1 MNKSILILC
10 LFAISVALHASETNE
25 TVNVDVLK
33 LLEAKYQRD
42 MKTSEGR
49 KFWHGKLVSHIAD
62 PSNVVVITTHEDGK
76 VFKDAAKVVRPIDS
90 VNAANK
96 RLKRTVDKKGVPKK
110 LADARQRRADEVNM
124 GPTNVTVTITAGG
137 TK

>member
-1 MNKSILILC
+1 MNKRILTLC
-10 LFAISVALHASETNE
+10 LLGISFTLHASVTNE
-25 TVNVDVLK
+25 IANVDVVK

-49 KFWHGKLVSHIAD
+49 KFWHGKLVSHITD

-76 VFKDAAKVVRPIDS
+76 VFKDAAKVVRPIDN

>member
-10 LFAISVALHASETNE
+10 LFAFSVALHASETNE

-96 RLKRTVDKKGVPKK
+96 RLKRTVNKKGVPKR

>member
-10 LFAISVALHASETNE
+10 LFAISAALHASETNE

-76 VFKDAAKVVRPIDS
+76 VFKDAAKVVHPIDS

-96 RLKRTVDKKGVPKK
+96 RLKRTVDKKGVPKR

>member
-1 MNKSILILC
+1 MNYTIFITAALMATI
-10 LFAISVALHASETNE
+10 AIAETNTTE
-25 TVNVDVLK
+25 NIDVVK

-96 RLKRTVDKKGVPKK
+96 RLKRTVNKKGVPKK
-110 LADARQRRADEVNM
+110 LADTRQRRADEVNM

>member
-1 MNKSILILC
+1 MNYTIFITAALIATI
-10 LFAISVALHASETNE
+10 AIAETNTTE
-25 TVNVDVLK
+25 NVDVVK

-42 MKTSEGR
+42 TKTSEGR
-49 KFWHGKLVSHIAD
+49 KFWHGKLVSNIAD

-96 RLKRTVDKKGVPKK
+96 RLKRTVNKKGVPKK

>member
-1 MNKSILILC
+1 MATI
-10 LFAISVALHASETNE
+10 AIAETNTTE
-25 TVNVDVLK
+25 NVDVVK

-49 KFWHGKLVSHIAD
+49 KFWHGKLVSNIAD

-96 RLKRTVDKKGVPKK
+96 RLKRTVDKNGVPKK

>member
-1 MNKSILILC
+1 MNYTIFITAALMATI
-10 LFAISVALHASETNE
+10 AIAETNTTE
-25 TVNVDVLK
+25 NVDVVK

-49 KFWHGKLVSHIAD
+49 KFWHGKLVSNIAD

-96 RLKRTVDKKGVPKK
+96 RLKRTVNKKGVPKK

-124 GPTNVTVTITAGG
+124 GPTNVTVTVTAGG

>member
-1 MNKSILILC
+1 MNYTIFITAALMTTI
-10 LFAISVALHASETNE
+10 AIAKTNTTE
-25 TVNVDVLK
+25 NIDVVK

>member
-96 RLKRTVDKKGVPKK
+96 RLKRTVNKKGVPKR
-110 LADARQRRADEVNM
+110 LADTRQRRADEVNM

>member
-1 MNKSILILC
+1 MNYTIFITAALMATI
-10 LFAISVALHASETNE
+10 AIAETNTTE
-25 TVNVDVLK
+25 NVDVVK

-49 KFWHGKLVSHIAD
+49 KFWHGKLVSNIAD

-96 RLKRTVDKKGVPKK
+96 RLKRTVNKKGVPKK

>member
-10 LFAISVALHASETNE
+10 LFTISAALHASETNE

-110 LADARQRRADEVNM
+110 LADARQRRADEINM

>member
-1 MNKSILILC
+1 M
-10 LFAISVALHASETNE
+10 
-25 TVNVDVLK
+25 K

-49 KFWHGKLVSHIAD
+49 KFWHGKLVSNIAD

-96 RLKRTVDKKGVPKK
+96 RLKRTVNKKGVPKK

>member
-1 MNKSILILC
+1 MNYTIFITAALIATI
-10 LFAISVALHASETNE
+10 AIAETNTTE
-25 TVNVDVLK
+25 NVDVVK

-49 KFWHGKLVSHIAD
+49 KFWHGKLVSNIAD

-96 RLKRTVDKKGVPKK
+96 RLKRTVNKKGVPKK

>member
-1 MNKSILILC
+1 MNYTIFITAALMATI
-10 LFAISVALHASETNE
+10 AIAETNTTE
-25 TVNVDVLK
+25 NIDVVK

-49 KFWHGKLVSHIAD
+49 KFWHGKLVNHVAD

-76 VFKDAAKVVRPIDS
+76 VFKDPAKTVRPIDS

-96 RLKRTVDKKGVPKK
+96 RLKRTVNRKGVPKK

>member
-1 MNKSILILC
+1 MA
-10 LFAISVALHASETNE
+10 AIAIAETNTTE
-25 TVNVDVLK
+25 NVDVVK

-42 MKTSEGR
+42 TKTSEGR
-49 KFWHGKLVSHIAD
+49 KFWHGKLVSNIAD

-96 RLKRTVDKKGVPKK
+96 RLKRTVNKKGVPKK

>member
-1 MNKSILILC
+1 MNYTIFITAALIATI
-10 LFAISVALHASETNE
+10 AIAETNTTE
-25 TVNVDVLK
+25 NVDVVK

-49 KFWHGKLVSHIAD
+49 KFWHGKLVSNIAD

-96 RLKRTVDKKGVPKK
+96 RLKRTVNKIG
-110 LADARQRRADEVNM
+110 RAHV
-124 GPTNVTVTITAGG
+124 
-137 TK
+137 

>member
-1 MNKSILILC
+1 MNYTIFITAALMATI
-10 LFAISVALHASETNE
+10 AIAETNTTE
-25 TVNVDVLK
+25 NIDVVK

-49 KFWHGKLVSHIAD
+49 TFWHGKLVSHIAD

-96 RLKRTVDKKGVPKK
+96 RLKRTVDKKGVPKR

>member
-1 MNKSILILC
+1 MNYTIFITAALMATI
-10 LFAISVALHASETNE
+10 AIAETNTTE
-25 TVNVDVLK
+25 NVDVVK

-49 KFWHGKLVSHIAD
+49 KFWHGKLVSSIAD
-62 PSNVVVITTHEDGK
+62 PSNVVVITKHEDGK

-96 RLKRTVDKKGVPKK
+96 RLKRTVDKKSVPKK

>member
-1 MNKSILILC
+1 MNYTIFITAALMATI
-10 LFAISVALHASETNE
+10 AIAETNTTE
-25 TVNVDVLK
+25 NVDVVK

-49 KFWHGKLVSHIAD
+49 KFWHGKLVSDIAD

-96 RLKRTVDKKGVPKK
+96 RLKRTVNKKGVPKR

>member
-1 MNKSILILC
+1 MNYTIFITAALIATI
-10 LFAISVALHASETNE
+10 AIAETNTTE
-25 TVNVDVLK
+25 NVDVVK

-49 KFWHGKLVSHIAD
+49 KFWHGKLVSNIAD

-96 RLKRTVDKKGVPKK
+96 RLKRTVNKKGVPKR

>member
-1 MNKSILILC
+1 MNYTIFITAALMATI
-10 LFAISVALHASETNE
+10 AIAETNTTE
-25 TVNVDVLK
+25 NVDVVK

-49 KFWHGKLVSHIAD
+49 KFWHGKLVSNIAD

-96 RLKRTVDKKGVPKK
+96 RLKRTVDKNGVPKK

>member
-1 MNKSILILC
+1 MNKLILTLC
-10 LFAISVALHASETNE
+10 FLGISFILHATKTNE
-25 TVNVDVLK
+25 TANIDVVK

-76 VFKDAAKVVRPIDS
+76 VFKDAAKVIRPIDS
-90 VNAANK
+90 VNATNK

-124 GPTNVTVTITAGG
+124 GSTNVTVTITAGG

>member
-1 MNKSILILC
+1 MNYTIFITAALMATI
-10 LFAISVALHASETNE
+10 AIAETNTTE
-25 TVNVDVLK
+25 NVDVVK

-49 KFWHGKLVSHIAD
+49 KFWHGKLVSNIAD

-76 VFKDAAKVVRPIDS
+76 VFQDAAKVVRPIDS

-96 RLKRTVDKKGVPKK
+96 RLKRTVNKKGVPKK

>member
-96 RLKRTVDKKGVPKK
+96 RLKRTVNKKGVPKR

>member
-1 MNKSILILC
+1 MA
-10 LFAISVALHASETNE
+10 AIAIAETNTTE
-25 TVNVDVLK
+25 NIDVVK

-76 VFKDAAKVVRPIDS
+76 VFKDTAKVVRPIDS

-96 RLKRTVDKKGVPKK
+96 RLKRTVNKKGVPKK

-124 GPTNVTVTITAGG
+124 DPTNVTVTITAGG